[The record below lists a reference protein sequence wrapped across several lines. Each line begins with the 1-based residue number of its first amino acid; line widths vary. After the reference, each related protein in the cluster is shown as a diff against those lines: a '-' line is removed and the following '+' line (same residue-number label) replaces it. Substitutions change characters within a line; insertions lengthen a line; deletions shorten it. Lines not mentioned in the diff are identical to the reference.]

1 MKRLFVIS
9 GSSGVGK
16 GTVIK
21 EFLKRNPGFKLSVSC
36 TTRNK
41 RPGEIDGESYHFISR
56 DEFKKGIE
64 DNDFLE
70 WAEFSNNYYGTRKS
84 NIEQALKNGEN
95 IILEIETQ
103 GAMQVKK
110 QITDAVLIFIAPPSF
125 EELKKRLE
133 GRQTENP
140 EAIRTRLAQ
149 AEREQNDSKNYD
161 HIIINDTI
169 QNAVENLEK
178 IISQYLI

>member
-36 TTRNK
+36 TTRSM
-41 RPGEIDGESYHFISR
+41 RPGEKHGESYHFLTR
-56 DEFKKGIE
+56 EEFKKGIE
-64 DNDFLE
+64 DGDFLE
-70 WAEFSNNYYGTRKS
+70 WAEFSGNYYGTRKS
-84 NIEQALKNGEN
+84 NIQKELNEGEN
-95 IILEIETQ
+95 IILEIETN

-110 QITDAVLIFIAPPSF
+110 QIPDAVLIFIAPPSF

-133 GRQTENP
+133 GRQTED
-140 EAIRTRLAQ
+140 ADVIKTRLAQ
-149 AEREQNDSKNYD
+149 AERENNDAKNYD
-161 HIIINDTI
+161 YIIINDKIENT
-169 QNAVENLEK
+169 VENLEK
-178 IISQYLI
+178 IVSQYAI